1 MASKVPLT
9 NSLRLLPERSKVRN
23 ATNDEKTDVP
33 IFASWLFAREN
44 VVREVRGTFEREA
57 TIDTRLLLD
66 KSTFVKTGNPSRQL
80 SATDEIT
87 FVWRWRVESD
97 ARFPKLLFS
106 ARAVMIFSFKSSVSM
121 PLSNERPLLGTDVNL
136 LFAKFKT
143 VKEFISWKASA
154 WTVWIL
160 WLLKSKVV
168 IAGREKK
175 ACVCMT
181 WSSLPSNWILLRTFK
196 LLKARCGIS
205 TMELWESLIVWKESE
220 YLANYCY
227 HKSNSLIFVCVLIPA
242 LLIETI

>member
-87 FVWRWRVESD
+87 FV
-97 ARFPKLLFS
+97 
-106 ARAVMIFSFKSSVSM
+106 
-121 PLSNERPLLGTDVNL
+121 
-136 LFAKFKT
+136 
-143 VKEFISWKASA
+143 
-154 WTVWIL
+154 
-160 WLLKSKVV
+160 
-168 IAGREKK
+168 
-175 ACVCMT
+175 
-181 WSSLPSNWILLRTFK
+181 
-196 LLKARCGIS
+196 
-205 TMELWESLIVWKESE
+205 
-220 YLANYCY
+220 
-227 HKSNSLIFVCVLIPA
+227 
-242 LLIETI
+242 